1 MRTRLFHTLIVCGA
15 ALTALPLGCA
25 SDSNDDTGGHGG
37 TAASPADAA
46 GAAGSSTTSPG
57 ERCLLPDGSC
67 NEHCA
72 PLAAEGG
79 CLDPCF
85 VHTDTCSTDCLLP
98 DGECGWPPTK

>member
-15 ALTALPLGCA
+15 ALGALPLGCA
-25 SDSNDDTGGHGG
+25 SPPEGEAGGQGG
-37 TAASPADAA
+37 ALASPAETA
-46 GAAGSSTTSPG
+46 GAAGGSTAEQA

-72 PLAAEGG
+72 PLAADGG

-85 VHTDTCSTDCLLP
+85 VHTETCSPDCILP
-98 DGECGWPPTK
+98 NGECGWPPTK